1 MAFPAS
7 VVLSRAA
14 TLLQDEDHERWTV
27 DELLEWLTD
36 GTREIVV
43 RKPSAYM
50 KTTTAALVAGSKQA
64 LPEDAIQ
71 LIDVPR
77 NLKTDGSPGR
87 AVTATDRRL
96 LDTEN
101 PDWHSMKPAGQIR
114 HYTYD
119 SNVPTVFYTYPP
131 AAAGVQVELVCA
143 WRHPALTT
151 QNDVV
156 QMGAEFVS
164 ALVSWCL
171 YRASSKDSEFA
182 NGAVAAAHYSAFA
195 DALGVQA
202 TGTPTTQAAAAAAAA
217 GAAQ

>member
-101 PDWHSMKPAGQIR
+101 PDWHSMMR
-114 HYTYD
+114 
-119 SNVPTVFYTYPP
+119 
-131 AAAGVQVELVCA
+131 
-143 WRHPALTT
+143 
-151 QNDVV
+151 
-156 QMGAEFVS
+156 
-164 ALVSWCL
+164 
-171 YRASSKDSEFA
+171 SS
-182 NGAVAAAHYSAFA
+182 
-195 DALGVQA
+195 
-202 TGTPTTQAAAAAAAA
+202 
-217 GAAQ
+217 